1 MTRTIYAR
9 GAALAA
15 ATMLALTACG
25 GFGETEAER
34 EPAEQ
39 GQEQDREGEGEGDE
53 DGAGADEGT
62 SEDGSSAR
70 EGDDS
75 DSDTSD
81 GTGSGD
87 EGADKGA
94 EGDSAEGE
102 DAGTDDAEG
111 TGSDADS
118 DTDTDT
124 DTGTDTAGQSDDAA
138 EGEDAAAG
146 EDTAAA
152 AGESTVVEIG
162 TELVDEETGDVVT
175 ILSAVRGNPTDFY
188 AATDNPDGEM
198 IYLEVTV
205 TPGGQYGGVVSQSDF
220 YLEDDGEEVNY
231 AASADDELTAAGFE
245 YFEGAPRRDGEAT
258 GYIPIY
264 VETTG
269 DTLTGSYVRPEAE
282 VIGEDTVIPEFRGE
296 FEIPA
301 V

>member
-124 DTGTDTAGQSDDAA
+124 GTDTAGQSDDAA

-198 IYLEVTV
+198 IYLEVAV

>member
-198 IYLEVTV
+198 IYLEVAV

-245 YFEGAPRRDGEAT
+245 YFEGAQRRDGEAT

>member
-25 GFGETEAER
+25 GFGETEAES
-34 EPAEQ
+34 EPGEQ
-39 GQEQDREGEGEGDE
+39 GQEQDRGGDGEDDGTDE
-53 DGAGADEGT
+53 ETGKGADEGT
-62 SEDGSSAR
+62 EDGADER
-70 EGDDS
+70 TDQGTDEDDS
-75 DSDTSD
+75 STEDGDESGSDTSD
-81 GTGSGD
+81 GAGTD
-87 EGADKGA
+87 ESAD
-94 EGDSAEGE
+94 GE
-102 DAGTDDAEG
+102 DASSDDAGSDNDNDNDNDDAAAEG
-111 TGSDADS
+111 T
-118 DTDTDT
+118 
-124 DTGTDTAGQSDDAA
+124 AA
-138 EGEDAAAG
+138 SAG
-146 EDTAAA
+146 EPA
-152 AGESTVVEIG
+152 VVEIG

-175 ILSAVRGNPTDFY
+175 IVSAVRGNPTDFY

-198 IYLEVTV
+198 IYLEVAV

-220 YLEDDGEEVNY
+220 YLEDGGEEVNY
-231 AASADDELTAAGFE
+231 AASADEEVSDAGFE

-264 VETTG
+264 VETTD

>member
-25 GFGETEAER
+25 GFGETEAES
-34 EPAEQ
+34 EPGEQ
-39 GQEQDREGEGEGDE
+39 GQEQDRGGDGEDDGTDE
-53 DGAGADEGT
+53 ETGKGADEGT
-62 SEDGSSAR
+62 EDGAD
-70 EGDDS
+70 EGTDQGTDEDDS
-75 DSDTSD
+75 STEDGDESGSDTSD
-81 GTGSGD
+81 GAGTD
-87 EGADKGA
+87 ESAD
-94 EGDSAEGE
+94 GE
-102 DAGTDDAEG
+102 DAGSDDAGSDNDDAAAEG
-111 TGSDADS
+111 T
-118 DTDTDT
+118 
-124 DTGTDTAGQSDDAA
+124 AA
-138 EGEDAAAG
+138 SAG
-146 EDTAAA
+146 EPA
-152 AGESTVVEIG
+152 VVEIG

-175 ILSAVRGNPTDFY
+175 IVSAVRGNPTDFY

-198 IYLEVTV
+198 IYLEVAV

-220 YLEDDGEEVNY
+220 YLEDGGEEVNY
-231 AASADDELTAAGFE
+231 AASADEEVSDAGFE

-264 VETTG
+264 VETTD

>member
-124 DTGTDTAGQSDDAA
+124 GTDTAGQSDDAA

-198 IYLEVTV
+198 IYLEVAV

-282 VIGEDTVIPEFRGE
+282 VIVEDTVIPEFRGE

>member
-25 GFGETEAER
+25 SFGETGADR

-39 GQEQDREGEGEGDE
+39 GQGQDREGD
-53 DGAGADEGT
+53 GADEGDGQGDDAEGA
-62 SEDGSSAR
+62 SEDGSSAEER
-70 EGDDS
+70 DDS
-75 DSDTSD
+75 DGDTSED
-81 GTGSGD
+81 TGSGD
-87 EGADKGA
+87 EAD
-94 EGDSAEGE
+94 DSADEGSDGDTASGE
-102 DAGTDDAEG
+102 DAGADDAEG
-111 TGSDADS
+111 TDADAG
-118 DTDTDT
+118 TDTDT
-124 DTGTDTAGQSDDAA
+124 DTTDQGDDAA
-138 EGEDAAAG
+138 DGEDAAAG

-152 AGESTVVEIG
+152 GEPTVVEIG

-231 AASADDELTAAGFE
+231 AASADEELTAAGFE